1 MHSHLHTP
9 YNANCED
16 IMNALDECHARGFLY
31 KVMGNCN
38 ETKRQVNKCLAAER
52 YARAKRNREDAK
64 ENRKRIEQIWAKE
77 RALEKGEAQA

>member
-1 MHSHLHTP
+1 
-9 YNANCED
+9 
-16 IMNALDECHARGFLY
+16 MNALDECHARGFLY